1 MNRSKIDSVCIID
14 DDLIY
19 QFLAKEEITYTNL
32 VHKVMFF
39 DDGEQALDY
48 ITRTLDNNLTALLP
62 DVIFLDIN
70 MPVMDG
76 WEFLEAYL
84 PLKPRIGKTITIYV
98 VSSSIDMRDWDRARN
113 ISAVSDYI
121 IKPVSSNRLVSI
133 FTELLS

>member
-1 MNRSKIDSVCIID
+1 MIKNKIDSVCIID

-32 VHKVMFF
+32 VSKVMFF
-39 DDGEQALDY
+39 DDGAQAIKY
-48 ITRTLDNNLTALLP
+48 ITSKLDTSDIALLP

-70 MPVMDG
+70 MPIMDG

-84 PLKPRIGKTITIYV
+84 PLKPRIGKNIVIYV
-98 VSSSIDMRDWDRARN
+98 VSSSIDMRDLDRARN

-121 IKPVSSNRLVSI
+121 IKPISSNRLVSI